1 MEFYISI
8 FNSLET
14 KETLNSINCTLKLNK
29 DFFMKELIINHENT
43 TEEGQQ

>member
-14 KETLNSINCTLKLNK
+14 KETLKSINCTLKLNK
-29 DFFMKELIINHENT
+29 DFFMKEFIINHENT